1 VARRTWCRYV
11 VRGDVS
17 QHMRFGGSKKWR
29 REEID
34 E

>member
-1 VARRTWCRYV
+1 VARRTCCRYL